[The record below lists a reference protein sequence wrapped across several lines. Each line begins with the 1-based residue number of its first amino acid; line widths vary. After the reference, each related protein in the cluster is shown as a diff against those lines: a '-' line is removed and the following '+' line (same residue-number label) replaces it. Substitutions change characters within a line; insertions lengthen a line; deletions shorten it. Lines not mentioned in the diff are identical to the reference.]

1 MAKKKYTNA
10 ERKAYY
16 SGMGYRIAHDGKA
29 IKFENATIRDSFTAG
44 YKSGGKVI
52 AKRPRKYPK
61 LKK

>member
-29 IKFENATIRDSFTAG
+29 IKF
-44 YKSGGKVI
+44 
-52 AKRPRKYPK
+52 
-61 LKK
+61 

>member
-1 MAKKKYTNA
+1 
-10 ERKAYY
+10 
-16 SGMGYRIAHDGKA
+16 MGYRIAHDGKA
-29 IKFENATIRDSFTAG
+29 IKFENAAIRDSFTAG

>member
-10 ERKAYY
+10 TRKAYY
-16 SGMGYRIAHDGKA
+16 SGMGYRIAHDGK
-29 IKFENATIRDSFTAG
+29 
-44 YKSGGKVI
+44 VI